1 MKHIETWLRTAQPGN
16 RFVYY
21 EGFLARDRLSLG
33 AGGTGIRNAKKAM
46 ELAADGVVHL
56 IQNRVGKLHWEYIA
70 IRTKSALVNRP
81 DFTPSKQKQKLTI
94 GI

>member
-1 MKHIETWLRTAQPGN
+1 MKHIETWLRTAQPAN

-33 AGGTGIRNAKKAM
+33 ANGIGIRNAKKAM
-46 ELAADGVVHL
+46 TLAEDGVVHL
-56 IQNRVGKLHWEYIA
+56 IQKRVGKLQWEYIA
-70 IRTKSALVNRP
+70 IRTESALVQRP
-81 DFTPSKQKQKLTI
+81 DFEPFKQKQKRTI